1 MSFSISI
8 SIFINVYLQVLNVFD
23 TKNVTTV
30 YAATGSPSDDGYI
43 TSPNAQSVIDRQPS
57 PQAYTD
63 LYGIKVNNPAN
74 YDLPRRIRLGVQV
87 NF

>member
-1 MSFSISI
+1 MDS
-8 SIFINVYLQVLNVFD
+8 
-23 TKNVTTV
+23 KNVTTV

-43 TSPNAQSVIDRQPS
+43 SSPNAQSIIDRQPS

-63 LYGIKVNNPAN
+63 LYRLKVNNPAN